1 MTSLFLPSV
10 CILLLI
16 LCSRLAYGVG
26 FHAGREHGVSEAYR
40 LVAVDQQ
47 RAASKDGAE
56 HVCGPVAIGSTMFA
70 FAASAFLFL
79 LPAQQID
86 HSIRGEF
93 RRWQGNAYVI
103 VVKYPLNRLREAR
116 LYEDDKLLGPPNS
129 DPQKIW
135 AKGSGLYRLYKEV
148 DELAPIL
155 MFSSSDNTDPNTNGR
170 KYRLE

>member
-1 MTSLFLPSV
+1 MTSFLLPFA
-10 CILLLI
+10 CLLLLI
-16 LCSRLAYGVG
+16 LCSRFAYGVG
-26 FHAGREHGVSEAYR
+26 FHAGREQGMSDVYHLVTMDKARPSLKGVQDNISG
-40 LVAVDQQ
+40 
-47 RAASKDGAE
+47 S
-56 HVCGPVAIGSTMFA
+56 VAIGSTIFA

-79 LPAQQID
+79 LPAQPID
-86 HSIRGEF
+86 RSLHGEF

-116 LYEDDKLLGPPNS
+116 LYEDDKLLGPANS

-135 AKGSGLYRLYKEV
+135 AQGSGLYRLYKEA

-155 MFSSSDNTDPNTNGR
+155 MFSASDNTDPNTNGR